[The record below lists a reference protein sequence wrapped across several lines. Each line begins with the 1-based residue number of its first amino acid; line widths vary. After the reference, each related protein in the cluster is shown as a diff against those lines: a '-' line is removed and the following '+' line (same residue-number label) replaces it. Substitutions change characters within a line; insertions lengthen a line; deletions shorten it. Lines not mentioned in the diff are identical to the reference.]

1 LISEPASWPVILF
14 YLLYLRPAAHP
25 SATQFASPADR
36 IPLFPY
42 ANAQANLFPFQP
54 DHGHN
59 VAMHPE
65 MLAREVALFTA
76 LLDHC
81 IRTASFQKPGH
92 QNVQMLAGVA
102 VDMV

>member
-1 LISEPASWPVILF
+1 VRLDKRARLKASHSFLSPSRSAPVLDAV
-14 YLLYLRPAAHP
+14 RTPGDH
-25 SATQFASPADR
+25 

-42 ANAQANLFPFQP
+42 SSAQANLFPLQP

-65 MLAREVALFTA
+65 MLAREVTFFTA
-76 LLDHC
+76 LLDHR
-81 IRTASFQKPGH
+81 IRTASFQKPGR
-92 QNVQMLAGVA
+92 QNAQMLAGIA